1 MTKKEFKNLEVG
13 KTFELG
19 CRKFKVV
26 ENDNGC
32 KGCVFNKI
40 FNKMFDEIFDENCRV
55 CYRMLKSNFIPECYY
70 EDRKDK
76 KDVIFVEVKDE

>member
-1 MTKKEFKNLEVG
+1 MTKKKFENLEVG

-32 KGCVFNKI
+32 KGCVFNK
-40 FNKMFDEIFDENCRV
+40 N
-55 CYRMLKSNFIPECYY
+55 YY
-70 EDRKDK
+70 EIGYICYDLRNLNAIPGCHPKKREDDK
-76 KDVIFVEVKDE
+76 RVIFVEVEDE